1 MKKRIGSSLL
11 LWLMAMGLYLGSR
24 GAEQEY
30 RENSMTAVLAA
41 ESFVSGS
48 DAALYPQAA
57 PDRENGGA
65 EADADALQESGGN
78 ADALQ
83 ESGTGAGADV
93 DVTAGIVPHLES
105 GYVPYMG
112 LYEAWRPDAE
122 EMAASAMTETA
133 EGTPVVAAIQPG
145 DEPDAAEESDEDG
158 GEYDD
163 LAFADVSRYVNIRSA
178 PDTDSKVVGKMYNGA
193 VAHILSVAGENGD
206 WFQIASGSVEGY
218 IKAEFF
224 IYGEAAADVV
234 DEYVTRYAQV
244 QTRRLNVRREPSM
257 EAARIGYVDQGER
270 VRILEDCGEWLRVQY
285 TDQEEGYVAKEYV
298 SIAEEFTYAISI
310 EEEKA
315 ALAAQKALKE
325 REQTTE
331 QAAPEVIQDIVFP
344 QTTYTS
350 NEELRK
356 AIIEYAMQYLGNR
369 YVSGGKSLASGTDCS
384 GFTCFIYADFGYGI
398 SRTPA
403 GQLSSAGRSIDY
415 SEIQPGDIIC
425 YSSKKGKACTHV
437 ALYIGDGQIIH
448 AANSRK
454 GVIISRADFEPI
466 VGIKNVID

>member
-11 LWLMAMGLYLGSR
+11 LWIITMSLCLGSKGVER
-24 GAEQEY
+24 EY
-30 RENSMTAVLAA
+30 DENNMAAVSAA
-41 ESFVSGS
+41 E
-48 DAALYPQAA
+48 DAAT
-57 PDRENGGA
+57 GGSSEDEQVPEA
-65 EADADALQESGGN
+65 ES
-78 ADALQ
+78 
-83 ESGTGAGADV
+83 
-93 DVTAGIVPHLES
+93 VPKVGLASQPVPCLES
-105 GYVPYMG
+105 GYVPYIG
-112 LYEAWRPDAE
+112 LNAAWRE
-122 EMAASAMTETA
+122 EGEQMASAQA
-133 EGTPVVAAIQPG
+133 E
-145 DEPDAAEESDEDG
+145 AEESVFASTDMFSDMGAIVDAVAMPLGGAGQEIPEDG
-158 GEYDD
+158 TEQEAGEYDD
-163 LAFADVSRYVNIRSA
+163 LAFANVSRYVNIRSA
-178 PDTDSKVVGKMYNGA
+178 PDANSEIVGKMYNGA
-193 VAHILSVAGENGD
+193 VAHISAVAGEGGE
-206 WFQIASGSVEGY
+206 WFQISSGSVEGY

-257 EAARIGYVDQGER
+257 EATRIGYVDQGER

-285 TDQEEGYVAKEYV
+285 TDEDEGYVAAEYV
-298 SIAEEFTYAISI
+298 SIMEEFTYAISI

-325 REQTTE
+325 REQATE
-331 QAAPEVIQDIVFP
+331 QAAPEVIQNIVFP
-344 QTTYTS
+344 QTAYTS

-356 AIIEYAMQYLGNR
+356 AIIEYAMQYLGHS

>member
-11 LWLMAMGLYLGSR
+11 LWLLITGLCLGSKGVER
-24 GAEQEY
+24 EY
-30 RENSMTAVLAA
+30 DENSMAAVSAA
-41 ESFVSGS
+41 EDTASGAVFKDKPGS
-48 DAALYPQAA
+48 
-57 PDRENGGA
+57 EA
-65 EADADALQESGGN
+65 EQVLETDSVLE
-78 ADALQ
+78 
-83 ESGTGAGADV
+83 T
-93 DVTAGIVPHLES
+93 IPCLES
-105 GYVPYMG
+105 GYVSYIG
-112 LYEAWRPDAE
+112 LNAAWRTE
-122 EMAASAMTETA
+122 GEQMASAQAETEQSYFDSID
-133 EGTPVVAAIQPG
+133 VLS
-145 DEPDAAEESDEDG
+145 DMDAMVEAMAMSSGGGAGQEIPEDG
-158 GEYDD
+158 TEQEAGEYDD
-163 LAFADVSRYVNIRSA
+163 LAFANVSRYVNIRSA
-178 PDTDSKVVGKMYNGA
+178 PDVNSKVVGKMYNGA
-193 VAHILSVAGENGD
+193 VAHINAVAGEDGD
-206 WFQIASGSVEGY
+206 WFQISSGSVEGY

-224 IYGEAAADVV
+224 IYGEAAADAV

-257 EAARIGYVDQGER
+257 EARRIGYVDEGER

-285 TDQEEGYVAKEYV
+285 TDEDEGYVAAEYV
-298 SIAEEFTYAISI
+298 SIAEEFTYAVSI

-325 REQTTE
+325 REQATE
-331 QAAPEVIQDIVFP
+331 QAAPEVIQNIVFP
-344 QTTYTS
+344 QTAYTS

-356 AIIEYAMQYLGNR
+356 AIIEYAMQYLGNS
-369 YVSGGKSLASGTDCS
+369 YVSGGKSLAKGTDCS
-384 GFTCFIYADFGYGI
+384 GFTCFIYADFGYSI

-437 ALYIGDGQIIH
+437 GLYIGDGQIIH
-448 AANSRK
+448 SANSRK

>member
-11 LWLMAMGLYLGSR
+11 LWVLAMGLYIGSKEMER
-24 GAEQEY
+24 EY
-30 RENSMTAVLAA
+30 NEDSMTVVLAA
-41 ESFVSGS
+41 ESIVSGA
-48 DAALYPQAA
+48 DAALDSDPTSS
-57 PDRENGGA
+57 P
-65 EADADALQESGGN
+65 DADEPPRA
-78 ADALQ
+78 
-83 ESGTGAGADV
+83 
-93 DVTAGIVPHLES
+93 VPYLES

-112 LYEAWRPDAE
+112 LDGAWRPDAE
-122 EMAASAMTETA
+122 EMASALSETA
-133 EGTPVVAAIQPG
+133 DGTPIVAAIQPN
-145 DEPDAAEESDEDG
+145 EQPEEETG
-158 GEYDD
+158 QEAGEYDD
-163 LAFADVSRYVNIRSA
+163 LAFANVSRYVNIRSA
-178 PDTDSKVVGKMYNGA
+178 PDADSEAVGKMYNGA

-224 IYGEAAADVV
+224 IYGEAAAEVV

-244 QTRRLNVRREPSM
+244 QTRRLNVRREASM

-270 VRILEDCGEWLRVQY
+270 VRILEDCGEWFRVQY
-285 TDQEEGYVAKEYV
+285 TDEDEGYVAKEYV

-331 QAAPEVIQDIVFP
+331 QAAPEVIQNIVFP
-344 QTTYTS
+344 QTTYTT

-384 GFTCFIYADFGYGI
+384 GFTCFIYADFGYSI

-425 YSSKKGKACTHV
+425 YSSKKGVACTHV

-454 GVIISRADFEPI
+454 GVIISNADFEPI